1 MTTSAAIKAGLRRY
15 IKDITFAKPAK
26 KNKDPDRKI
35 VGTPSKVTQ
44 ETTIKKGGVDKI
56 KFTVPASSMAD
67 IYIGDQ
73 GVKFSGDVSVS
84 LPSDG
89 SSCTLF
95 VG

>member
-1 MTTSAAIKAGLRRY
+1 MANNITSKFFTGATNGVIVTTTDVTRVVAIHATAVTATG
-15 IKDITFAKPAK
+15 TFAL
-26 KNKDPDRKI
+26 
-35 VGTPSKVTQ
+35 S
-44 ETTIKKGGVDKI
+44 EGGVDKI
-56 KFTVPASSMAD
+56 KFQVPASSMAD

-84 LPSDG
+84 LPTDG

>member
-1 MTTSAAIKAGLRRY
+1 MANNITSKFFTGATNGVIVTTTDVTRVVAIHATAVTAAG
-15 IKDITFAKPAK
+15 TFALS
-26 KNKDPDRKI
+26 DST
-35 VGTPSKVTQ
+35 G
-44 ETTIKKGGVDKI
+44 DKI
-56 KFTVPASSMAD
+56 KFQVLVSSVSD

-73 GVKFSGDVSVS
+73 GVKFSGNVSVS

>member
-1 MTTSAAIKAGLRRY
+1 MANNITSKFFTGATNGVIVTTTDVTRVVAIHATAVTATG
-15 IKDITFAKPAK
+15 TFAL
-26 KNKDPDRKI
+26 
-35 VGTPSKVTQ
+35 S
-44 ETTIKKGGVDKI
+44 EGGVDKI
-56 KFTVPASSMAD
+56 KFQVPASSMAD

-73 GVKFSGDVSVS
+73 GVRFSGNVSVS

>member
-1 MTTSAAIKAGLRRY
+1 MANNITSKFFTGATNGVIVTTSDVTRVVAIHATAVSATG
-15 IKDITFAKPAK
+15 TFALS
-26 KNKDPDRKI
+26 DS
-35 VGTPSKVTQ
+35 VG
-44 ETTIKKGGVDKI
+44 DKI
-56 KFTVPASSMAD
+56 KFQVPASSMAD

-73 GVKFSGDVSVS
+73 GVKFSGTVSVS

>member
-1 MTTSAAIKAGLRRY
+1 MANNITSKFFTGATNGVIVTTTDVTRVVAIHAVAVTAAG
-15 IKDITFAKPAK
+15 TFAL
-26 KNKDPDRKI
+26 
-35 VGTPSKVTQ
+35 S
-44 ETTIKKGGVDKI
+44 EGGVNKI
-56 KFTVPASSMAD
+56 KFQVPASGMAD

-73 GVKFSGDVSVS
+73 GVRFSGNVSVS

>member
-1 MTTSAAIKAGLRRY
+1 MANNITSKFFTGATNGVIVTTS
-15 IKDITFAKPAK
+15 DITRVVAIHATAVTATGTFALS
-26 KNKDPDRKI
+26 DST
-35 VGTPSKVTQ
+35 G
-44 ETTIKKGGVDKI
+44 DKI
-56 KFTVPASSMAD
+56 KFQVPASSMAD

-73 GVKFSGDVSVS
+73 GVRFSGTVSVS

>member
-1 MTTSAAIKAGLRRY
+1 MANNITSKFFTGATNGVIVTTTNVTRVVAIHATAVTATG
-15 IKDITFAKPAK
+15 TFAL
-26 KNKDPDRKI
+26 
-35 VGTPSKVTQ
+35 S
-44 ETTIKKGGVDKI
+44 EGGVNKI
-56 KFTVPASSMAD
+56 KFQVPASGMAD

-73 GVKFSGDVSVS
+73 GVRFSGNVSVS

>member
-1 MTTSAAIKAGLRRY
+1 MANNITSKFFTGATRGVIVTTSDVTRVVAIHATAVSATGVFSL
-15 IKDITFAKPAK
+15 
-26 KNKDPDRKI
+26 
-35 VGTPSKVTQ
+35 S
-44 ETTIKKGGVDKI
+44 EGGVDKI

-84 LPSDG
+84 LPSNG

>member
-1 MTTSAAIKAGLRRY
+1 MANNITSKFFTGATNGVIVTTSDVTRVVAIHATAVTATG
-15 IKDITFAKPAK
+15 TFAL
-26 KNKDPDRKI
+26 
-35 VGTPSKVTQ
+35 S
-44 ETTIKKGGVDKI
+44 EGGVNKI
-56 KFTVPASSMAD
+56 QFQVPASSMAD

-73 GVKFSGDVSVS
+73 GVKFSGTVSVS

>member
-1 MTTSAAIKAGLRRY
+1 MANNITSKFFTGATNGVIVTTSDVTRVVAIHATAVTATG
-15 IKDITFAKPAK
+15 TFALS
-26 KNKDPDRKI
+26 DS
-35 VGTPSKVTQ
+35 VG
-44 ETTIKKGGVDKI
+44 DKL
-56 KFTVPASSMAD
+56 KFQVPASRMAD

-73 GVKFSGDVSVS
+73 GVKFSGTVSVS

>member
-1 MTTSAAIKAGLRRY
+1 MANNITSKFFTGATNGVIVTTSDVTRVVAIHATAVTATG
-15 IKDITFAKPAK
+15 TF
-26 KNKDPDRKI
+26 
-35 VGTPSKVTQ
+35 SLS
-44 ETTIKKGGVDKI
+44 EGGVDKI
-56 KFTVPASSMAD
+56 KFKVPASSATD

-73 GVKFSGDVSVS
+73 GVRFSGNVSVS